1 MNFPNEILNAV
12 DELRKRYRSKS
23 HCVIAAYPIIEI
35 IKVSSSIDISTK
47 FFYDFSTKTFEMQAP
62 DHRFHSKI
70 SHYDFRKAER
80 RWIRNKGH
88 LFTLIRDLKHSGL
101 WQFISNKNMII
112 VNSLNDKANP
122 EELLLQLNK
131 ITKS

>member
-112 VNSLNDKANP
+112 VNSLNEKANP